1 MAPIETCGG
10 SCHSRKPLQAV
21 RKAYTFLLKKLYCE
35 PGWSRRGREVGKLDN
50 RIAVVTGGVQG
61 IGRGIASLFAQEG
74 AAVAILDLD
83 TERSRSAADELGADG
98 AKTLGVAA
106 DVGDERDVK
115 RAFATIMEA
124 LGEVDI
130 LVNNAGIGAVVP
142 FEEMTTES
150 WDEVMRVNLRSMFL
164 CTREVL
170 PAMRRKGW
178 GRVINVASQVGHRG
192 APGLTHYAASKA
204 GVLGFTRSLAYEVA
218 REGVTVNAL
227 APASVDTPMNR
238 ALPRSW
244 FDDYFEQQ
252 PIGRFAR
259 VDEIAPSALLL
270 ASDEGAYY
278 VGASMN
284 MNGGDVMF

>member
-1 MAPIETCGG
+1 M
-10 SCHSRKPLQAV
+10 
-21 RKAYTFLLKKLYCE
+21 
-35 PGWSRRGREVGKLDN
+35 GKLDN

-61 IGRGIASLFAQEG
+61 IGYGIASLFAQEG
-74 AAVAILDLD
+74 AAVAVLDLD
-83 TERSRSAADELGADG
+83 QERCRSVAGELAEGG
-98 AKTLGVAA
+98 AKTCGVAA
-106 DVGDERDVK
+106 DVGNDNDVK
-115 RAFATIMEA
+115 RAFAAIKDA

-130 LVNNAGIGAVVP
+130 LVNNAGIGAMVP
-142 FEEMTTES
+142 FDEMTLEG
-150 WDEVMRVNLRSMFL
+150 WDEMMRVNLRSMFL

-178 GRVINVASQVGHRG
+178 GRVINVASQVAHRG

-244 FDDYFEQQ
+244 FDGYFEQQ

-270 ASDEGAYY
+270 ASDEGSYY

-284 MNGGDVMF
+284 INGGDVMY